1 MNKLALLLSLAIAAS
16 AHAAGTPN
24 TISFVARL
32 ADNGQPIVGAHDFE
46 LALFDAQTG
55 GTAVWTE
62 SRTGVTVP
70 SDGILYL
77 DLGSVTPLDATVFTG
92 TKKYLEVT
100 IDGQLTT
107 PRITIESTPYA
118 IRSGEANHSSDSD
131 TLGTHPASFYQA
143 RVSNACSSGSAIAS
157 IDSAGAVT
165 CQNVPAYLA
174 GAGLL
179 LTGSTF
185 SVDPSM
191 FQVRVSNACA
201 SGAIESISG
210 TGTVTCLGAGT
221 GLLFSANQFV
231 VDFATTQHAIAPCA
245 AGSLLSATDSSG
257 TATCYTPGFGIQ
269 FNGGTKAWDVNPAT
283 VQRRVTSTCA
293 VGSAIS
299 AIAQDGTV
307 TCGGS
312 TVFPATPA
320 NPSQNVNSTSYGP
333 AVNATPSVAA
343 NVATGHA
350 LVTVTG
356 LITPTNG
363 NTTFMGFSIDS
374 TAASDNEALS
384 ADTNALQASA
394 TYYVTVTPGNH
405 TFTAQYRNS
414 GGGTATVKA
423 ANLTVQVVP

>member
-1 MNKLALLLSLAIAAS
+1 MNKLALMLSLAVAVS
-16 AHAAGTPN
+16 AQAAGTPG

-46 LALFDAQTG
+46 LALYDMQTG

-77 DLGSVTPLDATVFTG
+77 DLGSVTPLDATVFGG

-100 IDGQLTT
+100 IDGQITT
-107 PRITIESTPYA
+107 PRIVIESTPYA
-118 IRSGEANHSSDSD
+118 IRAGEATHAGDSD

-165 CQNVPAYLA
+165 CQTVPAYLA

-201 SGAIESISG
+201 TGAIESISG
-210 TGTVTCLGAGT
+210 TGTVTCLGAGA
-221 GLLFSANQFV
+221 GLLFTTNQFV
-231 VDFATTQHAIAPCA
+231 VDFSTTQHAIAACT
-245 AGSLLSATDSSG
+245 AGDLLSSADSAG
-257 TATCYTPGFGIQ
+257 TATCYAPGTGIQ
-269 FNGGTKAWDVNPAT
+269 FNAGTKAWDINPAV
-283 VQRRVTSTCA
+283 VQKRVSGTCSL
-293 VGSAIS
+293 GSAVT

-312 TVFPATPA
+312 SVFQAVSSGAT
-320 NPSQNVNSTSYGP
+320 NVNGTTYVG
-333 AVNATPSVAA
+333 NAPTETVTVP
-343 NVATGHA
+343 TGHA
-350 LVTVTG
+350 LVTLTAF
-356 LITPTNG
+356 LQPSNG
-363 NTTFMGFSIDS
+363 NTQYMGLQIDTGTTTDTQALFS
-374 TAASDNEALS
+374 
-384 ADTNALQASA
+384 DTNQLQASA
-394 TYYVTVTPGNH
+394 TFYVTVTPGSH
-405 TFTAQYRNS
+405 SFTAQYKNS
-414 GGGTATVKA
+414 GGGQTQVS
-423 ANLTVQVVP
+423 NRSILVQVVP

>member
-16 AHAAGTPN
+16 AHAAGTPG

-46 LALFDAQTG
+46 LALYDASTG

-77 DLGSVTPLDATVFTG
+77 DLGSVTPLDANVFSG
-92 TKKYLEVT
+92 AKKYLEVT

-118 IRSGEANHSSDSD
+118 IRSGEATHAGDSD

-157 IDSAGAVT
+157 IDAAGAVT
-165 CQNVPAYLA
+165 CQTVPAYLA

-210 TGTVTCLGAGT
+210 TGAVTCLAAGN
-221 GLLFSANQFV
+221 GLLFTTNSFV
-231 VDFATTQHAIAPCA
+231 VDFTTVQHAIAACTV
-245 AGSLLSATDSSG
+245 GDLLSSADSAG
-257 TATCYTPGFGIQ
+257 TSTCYAPGTGIQ
-269 FNGGTKAWDVNPAT
+269 FNAGTKAWDINPAV
-283 VQRRVTSTCA
+283 VQKRVTGTC
-293 VGSAIS
+293 VLGSSIT

-307 TCGGS
+307 TCATS
-312 TVFPATPA
+312 TVNQAVAPGAT
-320 NPSQNVNSTSYGP
+320 NVGAAYAGTAP
-333 AVNATPSVAA
+333 AVTV

-350 LVTVTG
+350 LVT
-356 LITPTNG
+356 LSALMQPSNG
-363 NTTFMGFSIDS
+363 NQQFMGFTYDS
-374 TAASDNEALS
+374 PTTAATDAQALM
-384 ADTNALQASA
+384 ADTNQMQASA
-394 TYYVTVTPGNH
+394 TFYVTVTPGTH
-405 TFTAQYRNS
+405 TFTAQYHNGG
-414 GGGTATVKA
+414 GGGTQVS
-423 ANLTVQVVP
+423 NRSIIVQVVP

>member
-16 AHAAGTPN
+16 AHAAGTPG

-46 LALFDAQTG
+46 LALYDASTG

-77 DLGSVTPLDATVFTG
+77 DLGSVTPLDANVFSG
-92 TKKYLEVT
+92 AKKYLEVT

-118 IRSGEANHSSDSD
+118 IRSGEATHAGDSD

-157 IDSAGAVT
+157 IDALGAVT
-165 CQNVPAYLA
+165 CQTVPAYLA

-210 TGTVTCLGAGT
+210 TGAVTCLAAGN
-221 GLLFSANQFV
+221 GLLFTTNSFV
-231 VDFATTQHAIAPCA
+231 VDFTTVQHAIAACT
-245 AGSLLSATDSSG
+245 AGDLLSSADSAG
-257 TATCYTPGFGIQ
+257 TATCYAPGAGIQ
-269 FNGGTKAWDVNPAT
+269 FNAGSKAWDVDFAV
-283 VQRRVTSTCA
+283 VQQRVSGSCGI
-293 VGSAIS
+293 GSAIS
-299 AIAQDGTV
+299 AIAKDGTV

-312 TVFPATPA
+312 SVFPVAPPGAVT
-320 NPSQNVNSTSYGP
+320 VMTTSYTGNSP
-333 AVNATPSVAA
+333 TETVDVS
-343 NVATGHA
+343 TGHA
-350 LVTVTG
+350 LVTLTG
-356 LITPTNG
+356 NIQPTNG
-363 NTTFMGFSIDS
+363 NRTYMGLSIDS
-374 TAASDNEALS
+374 TTATDTQALM
-384 ADTNALQASA
+384 AETNQLQASA
-394 TYYVTVTPGNH
+394 TFYVTVTKGVH
-405 TFTAQYRNS
+405 TFTGQYRNS
-414 GGGTATVKA
+414 GGGNATVS
-423 ANLTVQVVP
+423 NRTLLVQVVP